1 MSNEFEQYSEMLLP
15 GVSDWFKD
23 NNDTTTKG
31 VITDAKPDWPE
42 KDIKAL
48 SEFCKKYKILGF
60 NCGNMSPVAAI
71 ALLKRKLGIMD
82 NPLSERVPFGDKK
95 SINNP
100 EYPYLTM
107 VHKKNVL
114 HG

>member
-1 MSNEFEQYSEMLLP
+1 MNDKFEDYPVLP
-15 GVSDWFKD
+15 GFEEWFS
-23 NNDTTTKG
+23 TTKPIKEKDI
-31 VITDAKPDWPE
+31 ITDAKPAEWPE

-48 SEFCKKYKILGF
+48 SDFCKKNGIMGF
-60 NCGNMSPVAAI
+60 DCGRMSPIAAL
-71 ALLKRKLGIMD
+71 ALLKRKLGIID

-95 SINNP
+95 PINNP
-100 EYPYLTM
+100 GYPYLTM